1 MQGVNKAIIVGHL
14 GRDPTIRETK
24 DGKKIASFS
33 VATSKSWT
41 DKATGEKKSSTDWH
55 NVVVFNDGLAKVVEQ
70 YLKKGAPVYIEGEM
84 KTRKYKGND
93 GIEKYTTEVVLQGF
107 GGDLQM
113 LGSSGNK
120 PPPPDENAYA
130 SGPSESAPLDDE
142 IPL

>member
-14 GRDPTIRETK
+14 GRDPDIRTTK

-70 YLKKGAPVYIEGEM
+70 YLKKGSPAYIEGEM
-84 KTRKYKGND
+84 RTRKYKGND
-93 GIEKYTTEVVLQGF
+93 GIEKSTTEVVLQGY
-107 GGDLQM
+107 GGVLQM
-113 LGSSGNK
+113 LGQSGNK

-130 SGPSESAPLDDE
+130 SGPAESAPLDDE
-142 IPL
+142 IPF

>member
-1 MQGVNKAIIVGHL
+1 MNGVNKAIIVGHL
-14 GRDPTIRETK
+14 GRDPDIRATK

-55 NVVVFNDGLAKVVEQ
+55 NVVVFNDGLAGVVEK
-70 YLKKGAPVYIEGEM
+70 YLKKGSPVYIEGEM
-84 KTRKYKGND
+84 RTRKYKGND

-113 LGSSGNK
+113 LGSSGSK

-142 IPL
+142 VPF